1 MGDLPLRTPTDR
13 RLGGPLPPQ
22 LANRT
27 HAHPRASH
35 LATWGC
41 PLVASSGVNPPF
53 GGLSRSRGQVA
64 YALLTRAPVVSGAS
78 SLLPLD
84 LHVLGLSLAFILS
97 QDQTLR
103 CMNCF
108 YFYILARCP
117 YYSVC
122 GIVGAH
128 IPMRLPLPLH
138 LCIFL
143 LSRSIS
149 SKISLFVPTV
159 PPSEG
164 AFRFRKRVQKY
175 GASSFPPNIFT
186 SFFCGF
192 PQIAVFQREKFW
204 EEKSYCVNND
214 EHPHGIRLGKA

>member
-22 LANRT
+22 PANRT

-35 LATWGC
+35 LAARGC
-41 PLVASSGVNPPF
+41 PQTAASGVNPPF

-108 YFYILARCP
+108 LFYILARCP
-117 YYSVC
+117 SYSVC

-128 IPMRLPLPLH
+128 ITMRLPLPLH

-149 SKISLFVPTV
+149 SKISLFVPPW
-159 PPSEG
+159 PPPEG

-175 GASSFPPNIFT
+175 GASRYPPNLFAC
-186 SFFCGF
+186 FFRPASQC
-192 PQIAVFQREKFW
+192 AVFQREKF
-204 EEKSYCVNND
+204 
-214 EHPHGIRLGKA
+214 